1 MRERQREGGRH
12 GGKERD
18 TVGRR
23 DRDGQSED
31 CRDVK
36 YIFTAL
42 LLPPLNSS
50 IPLE

>member
-1 MRERQREGGRH
+1 MREREETERRESEG
-12 GGKERD
+12 E
-18 TVGRR
+18 TEGRR

-50 IPLE
+50 IPLEYG